1 MKSRKE
7 NDTVAKI
14 GYVVVL
20 AVLAISIKRVVKKYK
35 D

>member
-1 MKSRKE
+1 MKNKKE
-7 NDTVAKI
+7 KDTVAKI

-20 AVLAISIKRVVKKYK
+20 TVLAISIKRVIKKYK